1 MEKITLDIYD
11 FIRKAEEDNNK
22 YIFVYGQDLA
32 WEYKDFGKDA
42 EKIKEAY
49 RTENAEEFI
58 RIYNKYYGTDIF
70 NIILVLEMI
79 GPGPGWPY
87 VMIKSIKPVT
97 IKDFI
102 KQWEEDNQDNIE
114 DYLIDI
120 TLYKYE

>member
-11 FIRKAEEDNNK
+11 FIKKAEEDNNK

-42 EKIKEAY
+42 EKIEEAY
-49 RTENAEEFI
+49 KTENAEEFI

-87 VMIKSIKPVT
+87 VMIKSIKPMT

-102 KQWEEDNQDNIE
+102 KQWEEDNQDNID
-114 DYLIDI
+114 DYIIDI